1 MKPRWFLAGTTIV
14 LLFTRPFGLILKADS
29 YATVENLGTLGGDAS
44 ARGVNAAG
52 RAVGFGVSADSTNR
66 GFVADGATLT
76 PINTL
81 GGSESRAHGLN
92 DANVVVGFARLPND
106 TPRAVRYDPTTDTLT
121 DLGALGGEASFAYG
135 VNEAGTIVGYAED
148 AGFMP
153 IAFTW
158 TEGGGMQ
165 PLGTLGGPASFGY
178 GINDAGQVV
187 GQSFTSAGQ
196 QHAFL
201 YSGGVMQ
208 DLGTLGGASSIA
220 VAINNAGAVAG
231 TSSVMPGRTHAFRY
245 SAGSGMQNLG
255 TLGGSRSSGEAI
267 ASDGTVVG
275 WSTTSTGQTHACLW
289 TPAGDII
296 DLNTLVDPSL
306 GWELV
311 AAYGINDNGQV
322 VGQARIEGALRP
334 FRLTPASSSDE
345 TAPVVDSIA
354 ATPASLSAN
363 NHTMVPVDVAVAAT
377 DDSGEAPTCQ
387 IVNVVS
393 NEPDDGIGDGDTPND
408 IVVTG
413 PLSVMLRAERSGTG
427 TGRVYSIEVS
437 CVDGA
442 GNATTATA
450 QVVVPKGSSGPSEN
464 SSTKKRR

>member
-1 MKPRWFLAGTTIV
+1 MKPRWFLAGITIV
-14 LLFTRPFGLILKADS
+14 LLFTRPFGLVVKADS
-29 YATVENLGTLGGDAS
+29 YATVENLGSLGGDAS

-52 RAVGFGVSADSTNR
+52 RTIGYGASADSTNR
-66 GFVADGATLT
+66 GFVADGASMT

-81 GGSESRAHGLN
+81 GGSESRAHGIN
-92 DANVVVGFARLPND
+92 DANVVVGFARLPDD
-106 TPRAVRYDPTTDTLT
+106 TPRAVRYDPATDTLA
-121 DLGALGGEASFAYG
+121 DLGSLGGEYSFAYA
-135 VNEAGTIVGYAED
+135 VNEAGTIVGYAQQ
-148 AGFMP
+148 ASGMP
-153 IAFTW
+153 VAFTW
-158 TEGGGMQ
+158 TEGAGLQ
-165 PLGTLGGPASFGY
+165 PLGTLGGVASFGY

-187 GQSFTSAGQ
+187 GQSYTAGGQ
-196 QHAFL
+196 AHAFL

-208 DLGTLGGASSIA
+208 DLGTLGGSDSVA
-220 VAINNAGAVAG
+220 VAINNAGTVAG
-231 TSSVMPGRTHAFRY
+231 TASVMPGRSHAFRY

-275 WSTTSTGQTHACLW
+275 WSTTSAGRTHACLW

-296 DLNTLVDPSL
+296 DLNTLVDPAL

-311 AAYGINDNGQV
+311 AAYGINDNSQI
-322 VGQARIEGALRP
+322 VGQARIAGALRP
-334 FRLTPASSSDE
+334 FRLSPASNSDE
-345 TAPVVDSIA
+345 TAPVVNSIG
-354 ATPASLSAN
+354 ATPSSLSPAN
-363 NHTMVPVDVAVAAT
+363 HGMVAVDVTVAAT
-377 DDSGEAPTCQ
+377 DDSGEAPACQ

-393 NEPDDGIGDGDTPND
+393 SEPDNGLGDGDTPD
-408 IVVTG
+408 DVVLAG

-450 QVVVPKGSSGPSEN
+450 EVVVPKPAGGSSPA
-464 SSTKKRR
+464 STKNKR